1 MSDSRREAIADAAI
15 EIIATE
21 GLRALTH
28 RAIDSRLDYPAG
40 STSYYLRTRQALIE
54 AVVHRLSSRTVQ
66 DLKTSQSPALPG
78 DPSAAARMIGKL
90 IWGMASERPFDH
102 LARFALRI
110 DLIDEPELHS
120 LISDKSPVRTQLM
133 AAGELVLKSIGVQD
147 PGAFAADLV
156 ALVDSLLFDQL
167 TNSGAAGS
175 PERILQAYLAG
186 AMQSGANRC

>member
-15 EIIATE
+15 EIIAME

-54 AVVHRLSSRTVQ
+54 AVVHRLCARTFQ
-66 DLKTSQSPALPG
+66 DVEASQSPALPG
-78 DPSAAARMIGKL
+78 DPSNAARMISKL
-90 IWGMASERPFDH
+90 ISSMASERPFDH

-110 DLIDEPELHS
+110 DLIDEPELHG

-133 AAGELVLKSIGVQD
+133 AAGEVMLRSIGVQD

-167 TNSGAAGS
+167 TNGRAAGN
-175 PERILQAYLAG
+175 PERVLQAYLAG
-186 AMQSGANRC
+186 LLQQSSSE